1 MIPTQTRQ
9 VFELIL
15 ILHFTFKYHR
25 LKEGVDKIKITKI
38 RHKKLPFQ
46 D

>member
-9 VFELIL
+9 VFKLTL
-15 ILHFTFKYHR
+15 ILHFSFKNHR
-25 LKEGVDKIKITKI
+25 LKEGVDKIKRTKI